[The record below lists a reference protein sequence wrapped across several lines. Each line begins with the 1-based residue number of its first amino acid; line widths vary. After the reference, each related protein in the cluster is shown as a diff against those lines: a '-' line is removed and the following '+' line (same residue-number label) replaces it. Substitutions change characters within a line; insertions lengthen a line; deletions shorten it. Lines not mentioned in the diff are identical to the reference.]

1 MEFDLL
7 QSIDNPLKE
16 QEKQLSEINKKI
28 SIKFKARNM
37 RKGIT
42 TIYGL
47 DIMGFN
53 EKEMNKI
60 ASSIKKKFGCAS
72 YVKEIEG
79 VVIIEIQGNKT
90 DETKE
95 LLVNDFNISVNKI
108 SVL

>member
-1 MEFDLL
+1 MNNNLFE
-7 QSIDNPLKE
+7 SIENPLME
-16 QEKQLSEINKKI
+16 QEKQLLEMNKKI

-47 DIMGFN
+47 DSLGFDN
-53 EKEMNKI
+53 KDMNKI

-79 VVIIEIQGNKT
+79 IRVIEIQGNKIV
-90 DETKE
+90 DAKNI
-95 LLVNDFNISVNKI
+95 LVNEFDIPNNKV